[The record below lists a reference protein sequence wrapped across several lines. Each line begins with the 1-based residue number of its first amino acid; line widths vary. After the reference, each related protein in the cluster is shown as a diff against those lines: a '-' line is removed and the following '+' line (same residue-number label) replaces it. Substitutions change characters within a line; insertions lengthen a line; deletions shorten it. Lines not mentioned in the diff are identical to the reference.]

1 MELLPSLQLSKSS
14 HHVFDNTHSIFIQS
28 EGQQIFCCVT
38 EIRKHKLDG
47 ENFQNSLYK
56 MSRVIVSTELI
67 KILAYLQ
74 DNHSVLLI
82 KSKMRDE
89 SLKSMSSLLI
99 FDEITEIRHYLLK
112 DF

>member
-1 MELLPSLQLSKSS
+1 
-14 HHVFDNTHSIFIQS
+14 
-28 EGQQIFCCVT
+28 
-38 EIRKHKLDG
+38 
-47 ENFQNSLYK
+47 